1 MGAIMRPGHL
11 LSLTALTGLIA
22 CGGDDA
28 EPKGDSGSPQ
38 IGDSAQETGDTAPSE
53 ALLSQQ
59 LVDAIAIDGLLAHL
73 DAFQVIADE
82 NGGNRN
88 AGDPGFEA
96 SLDYATAQFESYGYT
111 VERDE
116 FTFSTVEE
124 LSDPALEQT
133 APNTE
138 TYASDQ
144 FATFAYS
151 GSGDATANVQSVD
164 LMLPPGSESNSST
177 SGCESD
183 DFADFTSG
191 SIALIQRGSCTF
203 QTKVDNAVTAGA
215 VGVLIFN
222 EGQNGRTEVVQGQL
236 DAEVSNT
243 VPVLGLGFDL
253 GETLAELVEASDLE
267 MRVKVD
273 LERVDTPAAN
283 LFVRTSTGK
292 TDRQVVVGAHLDSVA
307 AGAGINDNGT
317 GSALILELARA
328 FAEGNLAPDNQVVF
342 ALWGAEEWGLLGS
355 IDWVFTLE
363 SDELANV
370 FANLNFDMI
379 GSPNAGRFVY
389 DGDGSSG
396 GGAGPTGSG
405 EIESI
410 FNDWFDAQGVEYEA
424 TPFNGRSDYGAFIYM
439 GIPAGGL
446 FTGAEGVKSSS
457 QADKF
462 GGESGQAFDPCY
474 HQACDDIEN
483 LDNTMFLEMAR
494 AAAYATGEVAMK
506 EETWGRSEAL
516 SSLLARKDE
525 IRAEVHKLGQCG
537 HGGLPVE

>member
-1 MGAIMRPGHL
+1 MRPNCNLIHL
-11 LSLTALTGLIA
+11 TVLTGLLA
-22 CGGDDA
+22 CGGSGTKDT
-28 EPKGDSGSPQ
+28 EDSSAPQ
-38 IGDSAQETGDTAPSE
+38 IGDSDTESDDTSSSSD
-53 ALLSQQ
+53 ALSAR
-59 LVDAIAIDGLLAHL
+59 LVDAISIDGLIAHL

-88 AGDPGFEA
+88 SGEPGFEA
-96 SLDYATAQFESYGYT
+96 SLDYATEQFESFGYA

-116 FTFSTVEE
+116 FTFTNIEE

-133 APNTE
+133 APNTQ
-138 TYASDQ
+138 TYSDNQ

-151 GSGDATANVQSVD
+151 GSGDVTASVQGVD
-164 LMLPPGSESNSST
+164 LMLPPGDESNSST
-177 SGCESD
+177 SGCETE
-183 DFADFTSG
+183 DFDGFTSG
-191 SIALIQRGSCTF
+191 NIALIQRGTCTF
-203 QTKVDNAVTAGA
+203 QTKVDNATAAGA

-222 EGQNGRTEVVQGQL
+222 EGQSGRTEVVEGQL
-236 DAEVSNT
+236 DAEVTNT
-243 VPVLGLGFDL
+243 VPTLGLSFNL
-253 GETLAELVEASDLE
+253 GETLAELIDASGLT
-267 MRVKVD
+267 MRMKVD

-283 LFVRTSTGK
+283 LFVRTTTGR

-307 AGAGINDNGT
+307 AGSGINDNGT

-328 FAEGNLAPDNQVVF
+328 FSEINASPENQVVF

-363 SDELANV
+363 SDALSNI

-396 GGAGPTGSG
+396 GGAGPTGSDD
-405 EIESI
+405 IEEI
-410 FNDWFDAQGVEYEA
+410 FNNWFASKSLGYEA

-446 FTGAEGVKSSS
+446 FTGAEGVMSGS

-462 GGESGQAFDPCY
+462 GGVSGQAFDPCY
-474 HQACDDIEN
+474 HQACDDI
-483 LDNTMFLEMAR
+483 DNVDADMFLEMSL
-494 AAAYATGEVAMK
+494 AAAHATGEVAARK
-506 EETWGRSEAL
+506 DGWARSQPLAD
-516 SSLLARKDE
+516 LLARKDE

-537 HGGLPVE
+537 HGGLPTE